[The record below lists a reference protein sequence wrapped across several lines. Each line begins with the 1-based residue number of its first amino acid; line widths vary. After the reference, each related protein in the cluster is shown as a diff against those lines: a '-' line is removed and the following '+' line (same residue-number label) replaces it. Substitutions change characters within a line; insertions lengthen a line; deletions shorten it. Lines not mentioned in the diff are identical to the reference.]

1 MIPVDIAVGID
12 VAQGKSSCW
21 PDPEVARRPAWIT
34 TTAYV
39 LLLRDGGHA

>member
-1 MIPVDIAVGID
+1 MTPVDIAVGID
-12 VAQGKSSCW
+12 VVQGKGSYW
-21 PDPEVARRPAWIT
+21 IGPEVARCPTSIT